1 MNIKWQTSGD
11 LFLADDI
18 YYLDKFISL
27 ITNDLKSGSIVNLRT
42 IKPLAM
48 GTYLF
53 HRSTFEMGSPVG

>member
-18 YYLDKFISL
+18 YYLDKFISP

-42 IKPLAM
+42 IKPP
-48 GTYLF
+48 GYGDLF
-53 HRSTFEMGSPVG
+53 ISQEHI